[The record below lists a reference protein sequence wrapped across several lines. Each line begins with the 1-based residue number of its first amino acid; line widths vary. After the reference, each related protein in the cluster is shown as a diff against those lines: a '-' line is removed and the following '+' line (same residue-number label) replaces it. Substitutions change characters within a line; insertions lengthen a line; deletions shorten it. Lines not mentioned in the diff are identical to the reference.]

1 MKFKVTGI
9 EWDVDEEELKEDGI
23 EVSELNLPEETVI
36 ELNDDWYDFDDMGE
50 DEIGDAIVDRLSDVY
65 GWLICGI
72 SGWEKVA

>member
-9 EWDVDEEELKEDGI
+9 EWDVDEEELKEDGS
-23 EVSELNLPEETVI
+23 EVSELNLPEDTVI
-36 ELNDDWYDFDDMGE
+36 ELNDSWYDFDDMSE

-72 SGWEKVA
+72 NGWEKVA